1 MSRLV
6 SKPRYYRCLRA
17 HNTFRAFDSKR
28 LQTNTGSQSSSCPRQ
43 LSTRSSSKASQ
54 PSDISSP
61 SPVYPGHPY
70 MFRIASSW
78 AGKPSTGEDRATDD
92 LPFPLESP
100 IGRWREEML
109 DRDIGPKKKRR
120 GKDWAQDA
128 GEDFFYVQEAS
139 EISYAFTCGHLYLS
153 LFMCPY
159 RRPQG
164 VSFGLADGVGGW
176 IENGVNPALFS
187 QSLMYH
193 AHRYSRNAWAGEP
206 EIDPTLDYEEREQ
219 VEGWELTPHHCLDLA
234 LGGVLRERSVQ
245 AGSSTA
251 CLLTLNSSSGLLRSA
266 NLGDSGYSIIRS
278 SNVIYKEKI
287 QTHFFNCPKQLTKL
301 PANPGR
307 KFARVCIDSPKEAN
321 NHSMKLRD
329 GDIVVVYTDG
339 FSDNVFP
346 SEMLSIC
353 SLVGRKD
360 VTEDEQVQSMA
371 DNLVLY
377 ARQCMMDRRRVSPF
391 EREAAREGMFFRG
404 GVSCSVTVLVA
415 LVRETS

>member
-1 MSRLV
+1 MPSWLSKELTMTRL
-6 SKPRYYRCLRA
+6 A
-17 HNTFRAFDSKR
+17 SKR
-28 LQTNTGSQSSSCPRQ
+28 HCLQTRNAFQSFSLDNRLLPSSRSQSMSYYRQ
-43 LSTRSSSKASQ
+43 LSACSSRKS
-54 PSDISSP
+54 PNHSDISMP
-61 SPVYPGHPY
+61 SLVYPHRP
-70 MFRIASSW
+70 FTFHIATSW
-78 AGKPSTGEDRATDD
+78 AGKPSMGDDRVTDD
-92 LPFPLESP
+92 QPFPLESP
-100 IGRWREEML
+100 IGRWREVML
-109 DRDIGPKKKRR
+109 DRDIGLKKKRR
-120 GKDWAQDA
+120 GKDWVQDA
-128 GEDFFYVQEAS
+128 GEDFFYVQEMRNGSGA
-139 EISYAFTCGHLYLS
+139 A
-153 LFMCPY
+153 
-159 RRPQG
+159 
-164 VSFGLADGVGGW
+164 FGLADGVGGW

-219 VEGWELTPHHCLDLA
+219 VEGWELTPYHCLDLA
-234 LGGVLRERSVQ
+234 LGGVLRERYVQ

-278 SNVIYKEKI
+278 SNVIYKEKV

-321 NHSMKLRD
+321 THSINLRD
-329 GDIVVVYTDG
+329 GDLVVAYTDG

-353 SLVGRKD
+353 SLAGRKD
-360 VTEDEQVQSMA
+360 ATEDEQVQSMA
-371 DNLVLY
+371 DNLILY
-377 ARQCMMDRRRVSPF
+377 ARQCMMDRRRISPF

-404 GVSCSVTVLVA
+404 GKIDDVTVVVA

>member
-1 MSRLV
+1 
-6 SKPRYYRCLRA
+6 
-17 HNTFRAFDSKR
+17 
-28 LQTNTGSQSSSCPRQ
+28 
-43 LSTRSSSKASQ
+43 
-54 PSDISSP
+54 
-61 SPVYPGHPY
+61 

-128 GEDFFYVQEAS
+128 GEDFF
-139 EISYAFTCGHLYLS
+139 F
-153 LFMCPY
+153 
-159 RRPQG
+159 G

-266 NLGDSGYSIIRS
+266 KSVIVYFKDFPLNCFHFSLGDSGYSIIRS

-415 LVRETS
+415 LVRET